1 MKIAWVSCV
10 HGRICFEVEQSQT
23 PSIQL
28 YRALNGKGV

>member
-23 PSIQL
+23 PSIHM
-28 YRALNGKGV
+28 GKVFD